1 MADDMRIQQA
11 QMRAALAPST
21 VLPGREGLPGGTAA
35 AAPTDGPAFG
45 DLLAESIKD
54 VNKAQLE
61 SRKAVEDL
69 VTGDSRDVHNTIVAM
84 QKADISF
91 KLMMS
96 VRNKIVDA
104 YKEVLRMQV

>member
-11 QMRAALAPST
+11 QMRAALGPSS
-21 VLPGREGLPGGTAA
+21 VLPGREGLPVAA
-35 AAPTDGPAFG
+35 GAPAPTGGPAFG

-61 SRKAVEDL
+61 AGKAVEDL
-69 VTGDSRDVHNTIVAM
+69 VSGDSRDVHNTIIAM